1 MQRFRQWIRRFYN
14 PGSVRTSIL
23 LSFMAIIILVVFLLS
38 LLSYRHT
45 MQDSRRTAI
54 SYTDRLLSE
63 ITYSID
69 AYIGNMKS
77 TADLVGRNSDVRSL
91 LSLYQTR
98 AETGEADETE
108 IRRLRERVAA
118 LMETAAST
126 RSDITNIAVVSRSGE
141 VVLSD
146 RTKQVNPYADF
157 MVTDWYLRPLS
168 YTKDIIVSPSHV
180 QNLVQGE
187 YPWVISISKAIT
199 DPLTEAVTGVLV
211 VDLNYSAI
219 AGICENAQIGSGGY
233 IYLIDNRGNLI
244 YHKQQQLIHANLKS
258 EYIHEV
264 LAVREHDEAYLLRED
279 DRSVYLLDYSSLTD
293 WTAVGVVK
301 TEELIDKHGM
311 IVFFALMA
319 ISAVSLAA
327 VMAALISTAIT
338 RPIKQLE
345 STMHEVEQGDLSV
358 RADTSLN
365 NEIGH
370 LSRAFNSMVE
380 HTNALMAQ
388 RVEDE
393 KEKRHSEIR
402 ALQAQ
407 INPHFLYNTLDAI
420 IWMAAS
426 GKNDEV
432 MEMTSALARLFRTS
446 ISSDH
451 RLVPL
456 SMEKENILSYLTIQ
470 KMRYEDKLTY
480 TLDVPE
486 RFDAFLLPKL
496 ILQPIVENAIYHG
509 LKPLPDGGMVHIHA
523 LERGGCLVL
532 SVEDNG
538 VGMDEEQIRRLFIQ
552 KPQDS
557 HGIGVVNVHSRIRL
571 LFGEPYGL
579 FYSSR
584 SGCGTR
590 VEILLPMLTEEKE
603 AEG

>member
-1 MQRFRQWIRRFYN
+1 M
-14 PGSVRTSIL
+14 
-23 LSFMAIIILVVFLLS
+23 
-38 LLSYRHT
+38 
-45 MQDSRRTAI
+45 
-54 SYTDRLLSE
+54 
-63 ITYSID
+63 
-69 AYIGNMKS
+69 
-77 TADLVGRNSDVRSL
+77 
-91 LSLYQTR
+91 
-98 AETGEADETE
+98 
-108 IRRLRERVAA
+108 
-118 LMETAAST
+118 
-126 RSDITNIAVVSRSGE
+126 
-141 VVLSD
+141 
-146 RTKQVNPYADF
+146 
-157 MVTDWYLRPLS
+157 
-168 YTKDIIVSPSHV
+168 
-180 QNLVQGE
+180 
-187 YPWVISISKAIT
+187 
-199 DPLTEAVTGVLV
+199 
-211 VDLNYSAI
+211 
-219 AGICENAQIGSGGY
+219 
-233 IYLIDNRGNLI
+233 
-244 YHKQQQLIHANLKS
+244 
-258 EYIHEV
+258 
-264 LAVREHDEAYLLRED
+264 
-279 DRSVYLLDYSSLTD
+279 
-293 WTAVGVVK
+293 
-301 TEELIDKHGM
+301 
-311 IVFFALMA
+311 
-319 ISAVSLAA
+319 
-327 VMAALISTAIT
+327 
-338 RPIKQLE
+338 
-345 STMHEVEQGDLSV
+345 
-358 RADTSLN
+358 
-365 NEIGH
+365 
-370 LSRAFNSMVE
+370 
-380 HTNALMAQ
+380 
-388 RVEDE
+388 EDE

-456 SMEKENILSYLTIQ
+456 SREKENILSYLTIQ

-480 TLDVPE
+480 TLDMPE

-538 VGMDEEQIRRLFIQ
+538 VGMDEEQIRRLFLQ

>member
-1 MQRFRQWIRRFYN
+1 M
-14 PGSVRTSIL
+14 
-23 LSFMAIIILVVFLLS
+23 
-38 LLSYRHT
+38 
-45 MQDSRRTAI
+45 
-54 SYTDRLLSE
+54 
-63 ITYSID
+63 
-69 AYIGNMKS
+69 
-77 TADLVGRNSDVRSL
+77 
-91 LSLYQTR
+91 
-98 AETGEADETE
+98 
-108 IRRLRERVAA
+108 
-118 LMETAAST
+118 
-126 RSDITNIAVVSRSGE
+126 SRSGE

-233 IYLIDNRGNLI
+233 IYLIDSRGSLI

-480 TLDVPE
+480 TLDMPE